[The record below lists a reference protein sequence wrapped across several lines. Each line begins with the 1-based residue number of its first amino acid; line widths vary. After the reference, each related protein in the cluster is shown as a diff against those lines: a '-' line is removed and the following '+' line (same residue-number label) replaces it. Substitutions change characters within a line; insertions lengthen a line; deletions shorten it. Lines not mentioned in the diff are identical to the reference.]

1 MNIRFRRPRRAAS
14 VAVLAALLVA
24 PALTHAQSSRDLAR
38 AAAQADPRQV
48 RQMLQQSGLTADQ
61 IRAQLPA
68 DVVNAS
74 GATDAAMTPVTPTLP
89 RPEPPIV
96 PDSLAPNP
104 RASAS
109 GPEPFGF
116 EIFRWAPTTFE
127 PLAYGPVD
135 PDYPLGPGDEL
146 ALTLWGDDQMALT
159 LQVSREGLV
168 TLPEV
173 GQVSVNGLTLE
184 AATARVRAA
193 LARVYS
199 GLRAPGVRATTF
211 VSLSLARLRTIQ
223 VFLLGDV
230 IRPGSYTVSSVSRV
244 LNALYAAGGPTRD
257 GSLRDVR
264 VIRGGRVVARADLY
278 DVILSGEAQPMARLE
293 NGDVVFVPPAA
304 RRVAVAGPVRRAGLF
319 ELKSGEHL
327 RALLA
332 LTGGPRV
339 TADLARAQ
347 VDRIV
352 PPALRDSLRGLGRV
366 ALDVRLGEV
375 IADTLRDVTL
385 FDGDSLTLFDMPDRR
400 ANTVNL
406 TGRGVLRPG
415 VYEFRDGMR
424 VADLIAAAGGLT
436 PDAYLERAQITRT
449 APDSTRLALRFVPSA
464 ALAGDGAE
472 NVPLQAMDD
481 VSIRSKWDL
490 EERQPITVHGLV
502 RFPGRYELLEGMTLA
517 DLLLK
522 AGGFTDDAW
531 AVTAELARVRT
542 NDPTGR
548 IADTL
553 RVPLARDIAAC
564 HEAAALHL
572 QPHDAVFIRRD
583 PTFREQAFVT
593 VEGEVRFPGTYAL
606 TREDERVADLVR
618 RAGGLTEFAYP
629 RGSRFV
635 RGARAQLALD
645 LPRAL
650 RSPKDDANLV
660 LVRGDTLRVPR
671 FTPTVTVEGAV
682 LNPVVALYQPG
693 AGVGFYVTQA
703 SGYRQDADRR
713 AVVVMSPSGRVR
725 KGGAPEPGSRVI
737 VPARLE
743 HEPADHLK
751 DFATLMSILA
761 SAATTVYLVGQSAK

>member
-1 MNIRFRRPRRAAS
+1 MNTRFRRSRSAAWA
-14 VAVLAALLVA
+14 VVLAAALAV
-24 PALTHAQSSRDLAR
+24 PALSHAQSRRDLAR
-38 AAAQADPRQV
+38 AAAQADPQQV
-48 RQMLQQSGLTADQ
+48 RQMLQQSGMTPEQL
-61 IRAQLPA
+61 RAQLPA
-68 DVVNAS
+68 DLAGTANP
-74 GATDAAMTPVTPTLP
+74 DAASAPAAPTLP

-104 RASAS
+104 RAAAT

-116 EIFRWAPTTFE
+116 EIFRWAPSTFE
-127 PLAYGPVD
+127 PMAYGPVD

-159 LQVSREGLV
+159 LQVSREGVV

-173 GQVSVNGLTLE
+173 GQLSVNGLTLE

-193 LARVYS
+193 LSRVYS
-199 GLRAPGVRATTF
+199 GLRAPGGRATTF
-211 VSLSLARLRTIQ
+211 VTLSLARLRTIQ

-230 IRPGSYTVSSVSRV
+230 TRPGSYTVSSVSRV
-244 LNALYAAGGPTRD
+244 LNALYAGGGPTRD

-278 DVILSGEAQPMARLE
+278 DVILSGESQPMARLE
-293 NGDVVFVPPAA
+293 NGDVVFVPPAS
-304 RRVAVAGPVRRAGLF
+304 RRVAVAGPVRRPGLF
-319 ELKSGEHL
+319 ELKNGEHL
-327 RALLA
+327 RALMT
-332 LTGGPRV
+332 LTGGPR
-339 TADLARAQ
+339 TEADLARAQ
-347 VDRIV
+347 INRVV
-352 PPALRDSLRGLGRV
+352 PQALRDSLRGLGRV

-375 IADTLRDVTL
+375 LADSVRDVTL
-385 FDGDSLTLFDMPDRR
+385 FDADSLTLFALPDRR

-415 VYEFRDGMR
+415 VYEYREGLR
-424 VADLIAAAGGLT
+424 VSDLVAAAGGLT

-449 APDSTRLALRFVPSA
+449 APDSTRQALRFVPSA
-464 ALAGDGAE
+464 ALAGDAAE
-472 NVPLQAMDD
+472 DLPLRAMDD
-481 VSIRSKWDL
+481 VSIRSRWDL
-490 EERQPITVHGLV
+490 EERQPVTVHGLV
-502 RFPGRYELLEGMTLA
+502 RNPGRYELLEGMTLA

-522 AGGFTDDAW
+522 AGGFTDDAY
-531 AVTAELARVRT
+531 AVTAELARVRA

-553 RVPLARDIAAC
+553 RVPLARELANC
-564 HEAAALHL
+564 REAAAMRL

-583 PTFREQAFVT
+583 PTFRTQAFVT
-593 VEGEVRFPGTYAL
+593 VEGEVQFPGTYAL
-606 TREDERVADLVR
+606 LREDERVADLVR
-618 RAGGLTEFAYP
+618 RAGGLTDYAYA
-629 RGSRFV
+629 RGARFV

-645 LPRAL
+645 LPRAM
-650 RSPKDDANLV
+650 RSPRDEANLV
-660 LVRGDTLRVPR
+660 LVRGDTLHVPR
-671 FTPTVTVEGAV
+671 FTPTVSVEGAV

-703 SGYRQDADRR
+703 SGYRQDADKRG
-713 AVVVMSPSGRVR
+713 VVVMSPSGHVR
-725 KGGAPEPGSRVI
+725 KRGTPEPGSRVI

-743 HEPADHLK
+743 QERADHLK